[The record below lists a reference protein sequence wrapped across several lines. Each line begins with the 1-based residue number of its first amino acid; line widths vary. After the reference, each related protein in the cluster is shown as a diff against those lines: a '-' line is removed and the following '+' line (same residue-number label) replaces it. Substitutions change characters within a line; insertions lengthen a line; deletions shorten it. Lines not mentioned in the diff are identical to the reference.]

1 MKDRYWL
8 MKSEPE
14 VFSFDD
20 LMKAP
25 KRRTAWEGVRNYQAR
40 NLLRD
45 EFEPGQLG
53 LFYHS
58 NAEPTAAVG
67 VLRVVKAAYADPYA
81 FDPKSD
87 YYDAAA
93 KKRGENPWVMV
104 DVEGVLK
111 FPTPV
116 TRPMLALDKRL
127 KDMMVLR
134 RGARLSVQPVTE
146 AEFRVVCE
154 LGGLDW
160 EAVQSA

>member
-1 MKDRYWL
+1 MPERYWL
-8 MKSEPE
+8 MKSEPS

-20 LMKAP
+20 LLKAP

-45 EFEPGQLG
+45 EFQVGQLG

-67 VLRVVKAAYADPYA
+67 VLRVAKEAYADPFA

-93 KKRGENPWVMV
+93 KKRGENPWLMV
-104 DVEGVLK
+104 DVEAVVP
-111 FPTPV
+111 FARPV
-116 TRPMLALDKRL
+116 TRPMLAADKRL
-127 KDMMVLR
+127 ADMMVLR

-154 LGGLDW
+154 LGGIDW
-160 EAVQSA
+160 KTL